1 MANVLGGG
9 WWAGTESVVRTRL
22 LLLQYW
28 GSGQLLTQ
36 SHGSSPPQTPGLLM
50 WLSFS
55 VVCTGHTLPQC
66 AQQVRNLPA
75 MLKTQEIQVQSL
87 GGEDPLQKEMATH
100 SSIFAWQ
107 IPWTKE
113 TGGLQ
118 SRGSQRVGHKLK

>member
-66 AQQVRNLPA
+66 AQVRNLPA

-100 SSIFAWQ
+100 SSVLAWK
-107 IPWTKE
+107 IPL
-113 TGGLQ
+113 TGDPVRLE
-118 SRGSQRVGHKLK
+118 SVGS